1 MNNRCQSVLTQS
13 IAITGRNKR
22 IIMYDINKEQQGT
35 KRIAVQEHFMPRIC
49 HLTSVGSVKANLDCL
64 PRICPLTIQLFD
76 TP

>member
-1 MNNRCQSVLTQS
+1 
-13 IAITGRNKR
+13 
-22 IIMYDINKEQQGT
+22 MYDINKEQQGT